1 MFVKSLGAAS
11 LVAALVL
18 ISASQPSAPT
28 PTTQH
33 AASGAAATTQP
44 GALTDALVVSDAWAA
59 ATPNGAS
66 VGGGYL
72 TITNNSDAADALI
85 GASSPRAPRV
95 DLHEMTMQGDIMQMR
110 SIPRLE
116 IPAHASITLASGSH
130 HLMFNDITAPFVA
143 GQTIP
148 VTLRFEH
155 HAPIDVSMPVRD
167 RGAAAPEM
175 NMPGM
180 DHGQH

>member
-1 MFVKSLGAAS
+1 MCIKSLAAAG
-11 LVAALVL
+11 LLGVLVL
-18 ISASQPSAPT
+18 VSACQPSAPNST
-28 PTTQH
+28 AQH
-33 AASGAAATTQP
+33 EASDATATT
-44 GALTDALVVSDAWAA
+44 LSDAPADAIVVSDAWAA

-72 TITNNSDAADALI
+72 TIANNSDAADALI

-95 DLHEMTMQGDIMQMR
+95 DLHEMTMQGNIMQMR
-110 SIPRLE
+110 TIPRME
-116 IPAHASITLASGSH
+116 IPAHSSITLASGSH

-155 HAPIDVSMPVRD
+155 HAPIDVDMPVRD
-167 RGAAAPEM
+167 LGASAPEM

-180 DHGQH
+180 GHGQH